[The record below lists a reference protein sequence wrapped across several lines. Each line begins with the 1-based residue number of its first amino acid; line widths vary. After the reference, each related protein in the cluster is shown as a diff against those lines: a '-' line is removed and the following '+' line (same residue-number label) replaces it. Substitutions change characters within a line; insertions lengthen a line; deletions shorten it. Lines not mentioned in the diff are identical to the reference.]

1 MLRMVDWR
9 TVPRSVT
16 VRFRLVLV
24 AVFGVGALFALLAGW
39 SFARSAS
46 DEAYDRLLQS
56 AAVQFFDGASTVG
69 GHVTVL
75 PPESAFDTLAL
86 AEDDRYFYAVRE
98 PSGSLLTGDPD
109 LPEAGPFTRHAL
121 SIGDN
126 VFRGEPVRVVTLRRS
141 VRTAKTEGL
150 LRVTVAQTRA
160 ARSAMQLKLFE
171 RSAPVT
177 LAIAALGL
185 LASLFAALLAVRP
198 LARLETALADRNPQ
212 DLTPLHIDGPRETEA
227 LVAAINALVYR
238 IGLRVENLKQF
249 AGLAAHQL
257 RTPLAALGSQV
268 DLLAH
273 DEDETVRRVR
283 IERLARRL
291 SELNRLIHQLLGH
304 AMIAYRGDEIP
315 ADLVDLPALARSVAD
330 DLLSGMTL
338 DDRELTVQVD
348 DTPLTIRGDET
359 MLREAITN
367 LVNNAA
373 THGARHLIRISFAA
387 DTTFA
392 TITVADDGPG
402 IAPEQW
408 ADAGEPF
415 AMKRQDQTGAGLGL
429 SIARQTAINH
439 GGDLSFGRDADGL
452 FEVVMRLLR
461 SGND

>member
-1 MLRMVDWR
+1 
-9 TVPRSVT
+9 
-16 VRFRLVLV
+16 
-24 AVFGVGALFALLAGW
+24 
-39 SFARSAS
+39 
-46 DEAYDRLLQS
+46 
-56 AAVQFFDGASTVG
+56 
-69 GHVTVL
+69 
-75 PPESAFDTLAL
+75 
-86 AEDDRYFYAVRE
+86 
-98 PSGSLLTGDPD
+98 
-109 LPEAGPFTRHAL
+109 
-121 SIGDN
+121 
-126 VFRGEPVRVVTLRRS
+126 
-141 VRTAKTEGL
+141 
-150 LRVTVAQTRA
+150 
-160 ARSAMQLKLFE
+160 
-171 RSAPVT
+171 
-177 LAIAALGL
+177 
-185 LASLFAALLAVRP
+185 LLAVRP

-348 DTPLTIRGDET
+348 DTPLTIRGDEM

-373 THGARHLIRISFAA
+373 THGSRWPMTAPGLRPSSGPTPVNHL
-387 DTTFA
+387 
-392 TITVADDGPG
+392 P
-402 IAPEQW
+402 
-408 ADAGEPF
+408 
-415 AMKRQDQTGAGLGL
+415 
-429 SIARQTAINH
+429 
-439 GGDLSFGRDADGL
+439 
-452 FEVVMRLLR
+452 
-461 SGND
+461 